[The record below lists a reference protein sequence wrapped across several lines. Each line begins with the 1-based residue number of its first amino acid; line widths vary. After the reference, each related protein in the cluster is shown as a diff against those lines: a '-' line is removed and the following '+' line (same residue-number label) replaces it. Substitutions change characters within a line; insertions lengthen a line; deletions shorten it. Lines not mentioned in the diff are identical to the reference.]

1 MKKSEKKEESAQNV
15 ADKVN
20 KATEKII
27 GTGNYQSLR
36 SRSSTWFECKVRYD
50 KTHEDGSE
58 KRVTELYTVDAL
70 SFTEAEASIIDNM
83 AVYVSGELKIANI
96 NPANY
101 NEIFF
106 SGNDDDDLWFKARLA
121 FITIDDKNKE
131 KRTYVNYLIQA
142 KSIERAKRYV
152 DEVMGETIIDYE
164 LKSLSETKIFDVFE
178 HEPSTDNKQK
188 EKDGKTE

>member
-15 ADKVN
+15 AVKGN
-20 KATEKII
+20 NYEKII
-27 GTGNYQSLR
+27 GTGNFQSLR

-70 SFTEAEASIIDNM
+70 SFTEAEAKIISEM
-83 AVYVSGELKIANI
+83 AVYVSGELKVANI
-96 NPANY
+96 NPAKY

-121 FITIDDKNKE
+121 FITIDGNKE
-131 KRTYVNYLIQA
+131 KRTYTNYLIQA
-142 KSIERAKRYV
+142 KNIERAKRYI
-152 DEVMGETIIDYE
+152 DEVMGKTIIDYE
-164 LKSLSETKIFDVFE
+164 LKSLYESNIMDVFE
-178 HEPSTDNKQK
+178 YHDSDKAEDSNEQK
-188 EKDGKTE
+188 KSEK

>member
-15 ADKVN
+15 AVKGN
-20 KATEKII
+20 NYEKII

-83 AVYVSGELKIANI
+83 AVYVSGELKITNI

-178 HEPSTDNKQK
+178 H
-188 EKDGKTE
+188 

>member
-1 MKKSEKKEESAQNV
+1 MKKSEKKEETAQNV
-15 ADKVN
+15 AVKVN

-106 SGNDDDDLWFKARLA
+106 SGNDDDDFGSRL
-121 FITIDDKNKE
+121 
-131 KRTYVNYLIQA
+131 V
-142 KSIERAKRYV
+142 
-152 DEVMGETIIDYE
+152 
-164 LKSLSETKIFDVFE
+164 
-178 HEPSTDNKQK
+178 
-188 EKDGKTE
+188 